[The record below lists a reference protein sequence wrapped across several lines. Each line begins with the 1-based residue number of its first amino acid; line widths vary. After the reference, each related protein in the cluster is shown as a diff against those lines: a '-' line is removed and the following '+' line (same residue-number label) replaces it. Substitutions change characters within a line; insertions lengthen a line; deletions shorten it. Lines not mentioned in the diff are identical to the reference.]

1 MLGIRLLPWDYGV
14 RNLFRRPTRSALTL
28 LALTLVVLL
37 VLVVAGFVR
46 GLDASLD
53 VSGDPRVALVHSL
66 GASENIEN
74 SSIAGRT
81 PGILAASL
89 GGVQRRYGAACAS
102 PEIYLGTRVAT
113 GDNPEPTLGL
123 VRGVT
128 SSAALVRWRV
138 QIVEGHWPGPGEVL
152 VGRLAP
158 AKLGRDATALGQGRT
173 IRFEG
178 REWTVSGSFAAAGST
193 LESEMWC
200 PLDDLQRAM
209 KRQDLSLVALT
220 LGPGADFAAV
230 DEFCKERLDLELA
243 ATRESDYYD
252 SLRRHYGEVRWLA
265 WSVMLLIAGAGMF
278 VGLNTMFGA
287 VAGRV
292 RELATLQVV
301 GFVRRAIVLSLMQE
315 SVLLAAAATLL
326 AAAIALPLM
335 HGSAVRFTMGAFALR
350 IDGGALLIGCATGLG
365 LGLIGAIPP
374 AARAL
379 RIEIVEALKSI

>member
-1 MLGIRLLPWDYGV
+1 MPGVRLLPWDYGV

-28 LALTLVVLL
+28 AALTLVVLL
-37 VLVVAGFVR
+37 ILVVVGFVR

-66 GASENIEN
+66 GAAENIEN

-81 PGILAASL
+81 PSILAASL
-89 GGVQRRYGAACAS
+89 GGIQRRYGTACAS
-102 PEIYLGTRVAT
+102 PEIYFGTRVVA
-113 GDNPEPTLGL
+113 GPDAEPTLGL

-128 SSAALVRWRV
+128 PSATLVRWRV
-138 QIVEGHWPGPGEVL
+138 QLTGGQWPGPGEVMA
-152 VGRLAP
+152 GRLA
-158 AKLGRDATALGQGRT
+158 ATKLGRPADDLAIGRT
-173 IRFEG
+173 VRFEG
-178 REWTVSGSFAAAGST
+178 RDWTVSGTFAAAGSA
-193 LESEMWC
+193 LESEIWC

-209 KRQDLSLVALT
+209 KRQDLSLVAVT
-220 LGPGADFAAV
+220 LGPGVDFAAI

-243 ATRESDYYD
+243 ATRESDYYA

-265 WSVMLLIAGAGMF
+265 LCVMALVGGAGVF

-301 GFVRRAIVLSLMQE
+301 GFLRRAIVLSLMQE

-326 AAAIALPLM
+326 AAAIAVPLVNGM
-335 HGSAVRFTMGAFALR
+335 AVRFTMGAFPLR
-350 IDGGALLIGCATGLG
+350 IDAAALLVGCATGLG
-365 LGLIGAIPP
+365 LGLFGAIPP

-379 RIEIVEALKSI
+379 RLEIVEALKSI